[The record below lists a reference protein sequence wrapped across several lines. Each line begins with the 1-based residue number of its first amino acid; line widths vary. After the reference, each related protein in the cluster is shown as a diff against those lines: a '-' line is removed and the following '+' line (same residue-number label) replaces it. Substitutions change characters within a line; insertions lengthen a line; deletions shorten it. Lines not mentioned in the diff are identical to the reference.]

1 LDAALASMSGRFRFV
16 FIVVLISSR
25 FVPTLVALLAL
36 TLFTVLFEEP
46 D

>member
-1 LDAALASMSGRFRFV
+1 MSGRFRFV